1 MNRLTVLVP
10 LLLAASPS
18 VAQDTEWTY
27 TATIYAWLP
36 AIETELDT
44 FRFGTVTS
52 DLDNSDVLSALD
64 MAFFG
69 AFTAQRGRLGFA
81 ADLVYSDLSG
91 GKATPGPLFTDAN
104 IGNELT
110 ALSGYALYRV
120 TSDPNVDFDL
130 GVGLRYINLTA
141 TAELTDGFLGRQS
154 ETFGDSWVDP
164 LIAARISV
172 KLNDEW
178 KLKGFADWGGAGSDE
193 ESWQAYLGAEYAIND
208 RWSTE
213 AGYRHLEISKDVK
226 GRDVSLNV
234 SGPLIGFSYNF

>member
-1 MNRLTVLVP
+1 M
-10 LLLAASPS
+10 
-18 VAQDTEWTY
+18 AQDTEWTY

-120 TSDPNVDFDL
+120 TSDPTVDFDL

-141 TAELTDGFLGRQS
+141 SAELTEGFPGIRLS
-154 ETFGDSWVDP
+154 ETFGDNWFDP

-178 KLKGFADWGGAGSDE
+178 KLKGFADWGGAGSGE
-193 ESWQAYLGAEYAIND
+193 ESWQAYVGASYAMND

-213 AGYRHLEISKDVK
+213 VGYRYLDISKDVK
-226 GRDVSLNV
+226 ERDVSLNV
-234 SGPLIGFSYNF
+234 SGPLFGFSYNF